1 VVETGKTVPVGKL
14 RTKSNK
20 NEPQIMLVKYF
31 HFKYVKKTS
40 TVHGP
45 NEAHI
50 KLAAATHQL
59 ASTII
64 HNLHC
69 LIIKIKNGQNI
80 FKHPVT

>member
-1 VVETGKTVPVGKL
+1 MVETGKTVPVRKL

-31 HFKYVKKTS
+31 HFKYVKNTS

-45 NEAHI
+45 NEEYI
-50 KLAAATHQL
+50 KLVAATHQL

-69 LIIKIKNGQNI
+69 LIIKKNGQDI
-80 FKHPVT
+80 FKHPVN